1 MGEDLH
7 RGHRERLRERFRAE
21 GLDHFADHE
30 TLELLLFYAI
40 PRRDTNQLAHQ
51 LLERFGSLEGVFSAD
66 PDQLRQVPGMGPGAV
81 ELLRLTQALFLRRLR
96 QEEETPRIVQ
106 NSADAYSCLRPYYLA
121 RRDEMS
127 FLICLDAKNKVICAN
142 TLFEGSVNIVQI
154 SVRKVVEQALLH
166 NASAVILAHN
176 HPSGVALPS
185 AEDYQVT
192 IQIQKALEAVN
203 VELRDHIVLADG
215 DYVSMADTGFFL
227 R

>member
-1 MGEDLH
+1 MGDDLH
-7 RGHRERLRERFRAE
+7 RGHRERLRERFRTG

-30 TLELLLFYAI
+30 VLELLLFYAI
-40 PRRDTNQLAHQ
+40 PRRDTNQLAHT
-51 LLERFGSLEGVFSAD
+51 LLDRFGSLEGVFSAD
-66 PDQLRQVPGMGPGAV
+66 PAQLCQVPGMGPGAA
-81 ELLRLTQALFLRRLR
+81 ELLHLAQALFLRRMR
-96 QEEETPRIVQ
+96 QAEEAPRIVQ
-106 NSADAYSCLRPYYLA
+106 NSADAYGCLRPYYLD

-127 FLICLDAKNKVICAN
+127 FLICLDAKNKIIYAN

-192 IQIQKALEAVN
+192 LQIQKALEAVN